1 MIAELEA
8 AVETEMFTTLVDV
21 SLTDQ
26 DSSSSGGWR
35 SETRL
40 HVLAF
45 EITRYMPEL
54 ANSTIAR
61 WNRKVTVCCLEI
73 GVGGI

>member
-26 DSSSSGGWR
+26 DSSASGGWR
-35 SETRL
+35 SDTRL

-54 ANSTIAR
+54 AAGLSRAGLA
-61 WNRKVTVCCLEI
+61 KLKSAA
-73 GVGGI
+73 

>member
-8 AVETEMFTTLVDV
+8 AVETEMFATLVDV

-26 DSSSSGGWR
+26 DGSPSGGWR

-45 EITRYMPEL
+45 EIAQYMPEL
-54 ANSTIAR
+54 ANRLSKAGLAR
-61 WNRKVTVCCLEI
+61 LKSAA
-73 GVGGI
+73 

>member
-54 ANSTIAR
+54 ATRLSHAGIAR
-61 WNRKVTVCCLEI
+61 LQSAA
-73 GVGGI
+73 

>member
-1 MIAELEA
+1 MTAQLDAE
-8 AVETEMFTTLVDV
+8 VETQMFTTLVDV
-21 SLTDQ
+21 SLTDA
-26 DSSSSGGWR
+26 DRSMSGGWN

-54 ANSTIAR
+54 AVSLSDAGRVRFMTAA
-61 WNRKVTVCCLEI
+61 
-73 GVGGI
+73 